1 MKLLLAVV
9 LVIAAIPGGAA
20 AQTPAAPA
28 KPATQ
33 APESTAP
40 PQGPTFR
47 TGIDLVTIDVAVVD
61 RNGRPVEDLGAAEFS
76 VKIDGEQRRVVS
88 AELTKVDVAA
98 AKKQVDDKSETFYT
112 SNLTPPNG
120 RSIVIAVDQ
129 INIRPGTL
137 RPIMAAASKFLDQLS
152 PLDQVAFVTY
162 PEPGP
167 KVPFTRDKLKL
178 RLAMQGLIGQQ
189 APVAKMGSF
198 NIGDFE
204 AVAIEQKRDQ
214 IVLAAVVDRE
224 CKVNDPQRR
233 AQCERDIVA
242 EASQIVR
249 HLREDGEQSLRGL
262 QDLLLRLTYFDGPK
276 SLILISE
283 GLAIEDSSV
292 LRTVVQLAGQARTS
306 INVMVVDLNRGD
318 ITVTERPPSESQDRR
333 IQLEGLEARATMSR
347 GSLFHIAGTGEP
359 IFDRLA
365 SEISA
370 SYILGVEQR
379 PSDSRG
385 DRHRVDVEVRRQNVT
400 IRSRQAFV
408 LSPSLATKKSPRD

>member
-1 MKLLLAVV
+1 MRTLLAVLLSV
-9 LVIAAIPGGAA
+9 AIPAAAA
-20 AQTPAAPA
+20 AQTTTAPA

-33 APESTAP
+33 APDPTAP
-40 PQGPTFR
+40 ATQGPTFR

-88 AELTKVDVAA
+88 AELVKVDVAA
-98 AKKQVDDKSETFYT
+98 AKKAVEDKSETFYT

-120 RSIVIAVDQ
+120 RSIILAVDQ

-178 RLAMQGLIGQQ
+178 RLALQGLIGQQ

-214 IVLAAVVDRE
+214 LVLAAVVDRE
-224 CKVNDPQRR
+224 CKVTDPARR
-233 AQCERDIVA
+233 AQCERDVIA

-249 HLREDGEQSLRGL
+249 HLREDGEISLRGL
-262 QDLLLRLTYFDGPK
+262 QDLLLRLTY
-276 SLILISE
+276 
-283 GLAIEDSSV
+283 
-292 LRTVVQLAGQARTS
+292 
-306 INVMVVDLNRGD
+306 
-318 ITVTERPPSESQDRR
+318 
-333 IQLEGLEARATMSR
+333 
-347 GSLFHIAGTGEP
+347 
-359 IFDRLA
+359 
-365 SEISA
+365 
-370 SYILGVEQR
+370 
-379 PSDSRG
+379 
-385 DRHRVDVEVRRQNVT
+385 
-400 IRSRQAFV
+400 
-408 LSPSLATKKSPRD
+408 